1 MNKLSDVFRAMT
13 FIFLAAWVSTNIRLF
28 QTVHFKNLCNQA
40 AVPLETNFPPF
51 FNNHFLIIIHC
62 FQRFWL
68 CWLCYA
74 FILFVLI
81 SDCFLSKNLILSNM
95 ISTFSWEICCDLCC
109 KASYYTGEFRLCLA
123 YNHYHILVTYKWGK
137 LWACIKIFLRKL

>member
-1 MNKLSDVFRAMT
+1 MT
-13 FIFLAAWVSTNIRLF
+13 FIFLAAWVSTNVRLF

-51 FNNHFLIIIHC
+51 FNNHSLFSKIWALLTLLCLHSVC
-62 FQRFWL
+62 VDFWH
-68 CWLCYA
+68 
-74 FILFVLI
+74 
-81 SDCFLSKNLILSNM
+81 SFLSKNLILSNM
-95 ISTFSWEICCDLCC
+95 IATFSWEICCDLCC
-109 KASYYTGEFRLCLA
+109 KASYYTREFRLCLA